1 MKGVW
6 GLTEECCIGS
16 YGVIIHDVFFFV
28 CVCAGDSEFSELVD
42 HIKVE

>member
-16 YGVIIHDVFFFV
+16 YGVIIHDVFFV